1 MRSILSASQTRRTVT
16 DLTKTH
22 IPESNQSWS
31 LSHFNIDV
39 ILWLKQADEE
49 EVKKGQMGKNLHWDF
64 SLLGRKAKDKK
75 QNILHILAYWTLK
88 LQSLSLKMMRNPIFP
103 GLQYNWNLILLQCL
117 KTKRV
122 QLSVITTGRLYYLS
136 LIGAVSYFM

>member
-22 IPESNQSWS
+22 IPESNRSWS

-49 EVKKGQMGKNLHWDF
+49 EVKKGQMGKSLHWDF
-64 SLLGRKAKDKK
+64 SLLGGKTKDEE

-88 LQSLSLKMMRNPIFP
+88 LQSLSLKMLRNPIFP
-103 GLQYNWNLILLQCL
+103 GLQYIWNLIL
-117 KTKRV
+117 
-122 QLSVITTGRLYYLS
+122 
-136 LIGAVSYFM
+136 

>member
-49 EVKKGQMGKNLHWDF
+49 RL
-64 SLLGRKAKDKK
+64 RKDRWEKVCTEISA
-75 QNILHILAYWTLK
+75 
-88 LQSLSLKMMRNPIFP
+88 
-103 GLQYNWNLILLQCL
+103 C
-117 KTKRV
+117 
-122 QLSVITTGRLYYLS
+122 
-136 LIGAVSYFM
+136 